1 MAKQTKDVQIF
12 FRTTRRNKKRIE
24 DAARQ
29 NGFEN
34 PSAWLRRVVDEA
46 LERSKMKQ
54 QAA

>member
-12 FRTTRRNKKRIE
+12 FRTTRTKKKRIE
-24 DAARQ
+24 EAARQ
-29 NGFEN
+29 SGFEN

-46 LERSKMKQ
+46 LERKLKA